1 MQMTRWSIQKVLE
14 KLVDQVLVL
23 SSKMKLVKLMDVVTT
38 VNTI

>member
-1 MQMTRWSIQKVLE
+1 MTRWSIQKVLE
-14 KLVDQVLVL
+14 KLVDQVLGL

>member
-1 MQMTRWSIQKVLE
+1 MTRWSIQKVLE